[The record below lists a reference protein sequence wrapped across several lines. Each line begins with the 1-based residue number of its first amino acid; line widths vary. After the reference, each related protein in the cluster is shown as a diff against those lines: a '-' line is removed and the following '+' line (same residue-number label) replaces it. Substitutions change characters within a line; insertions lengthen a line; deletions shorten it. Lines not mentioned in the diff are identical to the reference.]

1 MNLLLINI
9 YVMENIN
16 EFNNNDDKKIS
27 FEEKIRLIKL
37 NNPGKFDHL
46 PDPIS
51 RGQNWSDE
59 DVQDLLK
66 IIREKK
72 NIDNNE
78 IN

>member
-1 MNLLLINI
+1 
-9 YVMENIN
+9 MEDIN
-16 EFNNNDDKKIS
+16 EFKNNDDKKIS
-27 FEEKIRLIKL
+27 FEEKIRLIKQ

-51 RGQNWSDE
+51 RPQNWSE
-59 DVQDLLK
+59 EAVEDLLR

-78 IN
+78 RN